1 MNFVEMEENE
11 ILRIIEPMMDN
22 CLRGSNEDNYAKHAR
37 DFTERMKKIVTPENL
52 KLQLSKE
59 PRAFFTQR
67 KFIYIFRRKNSIGI
81 IWEQF
86 ISSSKDELINQAIF
100 VERNKKILIDHCM
113 IC

>member
-1 MNFVEMEENE
+1 MEIDPFGAIWIAKRNSDGENPAWND
-11 ILRIIEPMMDN
+11 L
-22 CLRGSNEDNYAKHAR
+22 S
-37 DFTERMKKIVTPENL
+37 ERMKKIVTPQNL

-67 KFIYIFRRKNSIGI
+67 KFIYLFRRKNSIGI
-81 IWEQF
+81 IWKQF

-100 VERNKKILIDHCM
+100 VERNKTILIDHCM

>member
-22 CLRGSNEDNYAKHAR
+22 CLRGSNEDNYAKHTR

-59 PRAFFTQR
+59 PRAFLS
-67 KFIYIFRRKNSIGI
+67 KENLFIFL
-81 IWEQF
+81 E
-86 ISSSKDELINQAIF
+86 E
-100 VERNKKILIDHCM
+100 KILLVSYGNNSFHHQKM
-113 IC
+113 S

>member
-22 CLRGSNEDNYAKHAR
+22 CLRGSNEDNYAKHTR

-59 PRAFFTQR
+59 PRAFLS
-67 KFIYIFRRKNSIGI
+67 KENLFIFL
-81 IWEQF
+81 E
-86 ISSSKDELINQAIF
+86 E
-100 VERNKKILIDHCM
+100 KILLVLYGNNSFHHQKM
-113 IC
+113 S

>member
-22 CLRGSNEDNYAKHAR
+22 CLRGSNEDNYAKYTK
-37 DFTERMKKIVTPENL
+37 DFTKRMKKIVTLKNL
-52 KLQLSKE
+52 KLQLSIE

-67 KFIYIFRRKNSIGI
+67 KFIYLFRRKNSIGI
-81 IWEQF
+81 IWKQF

-100 VERNKKILIDHCM
+100 V
-113 IC
+113 

>member
-1 MNFVEMEENE
+1 MEENE

-67 KFIYIFRRKNSIGI
+67 KFCRHIFIDKYWAVRKKTLWHG
-81 IWEQF
+81 
-86 ISSSKDELINQAIF
+86 
-100 VERNKKILIDHCM
+100 
-113 IC
+113 